1 MAPRLLLAILF
12 GAAMVCPHDAK
23 LMLTININDKVAAND
38 CIIAKRAW
46 PEFFGAIDSITCCSS
61 EGTVSGVHCPPYD
74 VVCVAQCQNDSITS
88 IELSSSTLTGP
99 FPLFNETVA
108 LKYLTIEDTQI
119 TGPLPVLPTTLTYLS
134 LFNNQLMGAIS
145 SLPPAIEYLD
155 ILDTGTGVFPSLK
168 VLKRL
173 RDISIIRCNFTGNFP
188 DLPDALV
195 SLFIE
200 QTNFMGP
207 LPILPDSLI
216 TVNILETLQTGPL
229 PNLPSLLQLL
239 EINNLQQLDGRGNL
253 LSGTIPYLPE
263 NLYYIDLSNN
273 NLTGFIPESILN
285 TQEFYFDGNCFI
297 NANDFKA
304 INVCQSADIHQGGFS
319 ISALTDS
326 EYVDKALSYNQ
337 TISLPCL
344 SNCQDKVPSFS
355 NVATFNST
363 CLDIEANPKSEIA
376 GPIVTTMATLP
387 TKTTAVAVPIVSTAD
402 VIPPPPATTAII
414 VPAVTTAVPP
424 VVLTTTTTTTNVAP
438 LVETSSVF
446 VPPIPQVDNSGSG
459 GSNST
464 LTNSGNQGGAAA
476 DNNNNNGNNGVI
488 SGTAGADNTVGG
500 KSGNSNMAAT
510 TSLVNNVETPKP
522 VKSVTSFAVSP
533 QQSLAPLP
541 NPGFLQVTGAKAQT
555 IVSSVL
561 SISASFGPVDA
572 TELQN
577 SLVYI
582 NTDIIPGAAL
592 VTVAAPVFPK
602 TTGGMNKIVLSV
614 DSYSFKF
621 TSSGQVQ
628 AYNEASS
635 SESHTMSAAQGT
647 TATIVLVLPNLV
659 ASVLYG
665 FELNSLSDSF
675 VISVLKADD
684 LATPLAKVSY
694 SVQAQGT
701 KRNGGKITVVMGVAK
716 VRAEVTASA
725 VTTVVAPAK
734 TIGSVDAQVLITSG
748 ADFKFK
754 MALQLLWLIL

>member
-1 MAPRLLLAILF
+1 MS
-12 GAAMVCPHDAK
+12 G
-23 LMLTININDKVAAND
+23 
-38 CIIAKRAW
+38 
-46 PEFFGAIDSITCCSS
+46 SIPTL
-61 EGTVSGVHCPPYD
+61 P
-74 VVCVAQCQNDSITS
+74 
-88 IELSSSTLTGP
+88 STLTD
-99 FPLFNETVA
+99 
-108 LKYLTIEDTQI
+108 LKLYINA
-119 TGPLPVLPTTLTYLS
+119 
-134 LFNNQLMGAIS
+134 F
-145 SLPPAIEYLD
+145 
-155 ILDTGTGVFPSLK
+155 TGTIPLLPQSLGY
-168 VLKRL
+168 L
-173 RDISIIRCNFTGNFP
+173 
-188 DLPDALV
+188 
-195 SLFIE
+195 
-200 QTNFMGP
+200 
-207 LPILPDSLI
+207 
-216 TVNILETLQTGPL
+216 
-229 PNLPSLLQLL
+229 NL
-239 EINNLQQLDGRGNL
+239 GGNL
-253 LSGTIPYLPE
+253 LSGTIPYLPK

-273 NLTGFIPESILN
+273 NLNGSIPQSILKS
-285 TQEFYFDGNCFI
+285 TYVYLDANCI
-297 NANDFKA
+297 NNANDFNFTN
-304 INVCQSADIHQGGFS
+304 ICPSADVLQGGLS

-326 EYVDKALSYNQ
+326 EYVDKALAYKEP
-337 TISLPCL
+337 LAL
-344 SNCQDKVPSFS
+344 SCFSECQNNIPAFS
-355 NVATFNST
+355 DVATFNST
-363 CLDIEANPKSEIA
+363 CLDIEANPNAMNPLKVEIFIKILKMLCKQFLQPVPSTKVTNNTISFNLDDKSVGLLGFQAFVSTANGTYIAGSKFEINEKPLNIPLNA
-376 GPIVTTMATLP
+376 SRKRDSLESQTISIPCGSNAKILHKKYIIDDSSILLSDPNKLGHVKQEVLNLAESASGCQDESGPIVTTMATLP

-446 VPPIPQVDNSGSG
+446 VPPILQVDNSGSG
-459 GSNST
+459 GSNSA
-464 LTNSGNQGGAAA
+464 LTNSGNQGGAA
-476 DNNNNNGNNGVI
+476 DNNNNGDNGVG
-488 SGTAGADNTVGG
+488 SGTGGADNTVGSSQGNSG

-510 TSLVNNVETPKP
+510 MSLVNNFETPKP

-577 SLVYI
+577 SLVYVDAAI
-582 NTDIIPGAAL
+582 TPGAAL

-635 SESHTMSAAQGT
+635 SGSHTMSAAQGT
-647 TATIVLVLPNLV
+647 TATIVLVLPDLV
-659 ASVLYG
+659 TSVLYG
-665 FELNSLSDSF
+665 FELNSLSDTF
-675 VISVLKADD
+675 VISVLKADE

-701 KRNGGKITVVMGVAK
+701 KRDGGKITVVMGVAK
-716 VRAEVTASA
+716 VRAQVTASA

>member
-1 MAPRLLLAILF
+1 MTTLPS
-12 GAAMVCPHDAK
+12 K
-23 LMLTININDKVAAND
+23 TTSVA
-38 CIIAKRAW
+38 
-46 PEFFGAIDSITCCSS
+46 GSV
-61 EGTVSGVHCPPYD
+61 VSTAVVIPPP
-74 VVCVAQCQNDSITS
+74 A
-88 IELSSSTLTGP
+88 
-99 FPLFNETVA
+99 
-108 LKYLTIEDTQI
+108 
-119 TGPLPVLPTTLTYLS
+119 PTTT
-134 LFNNQLMGAIS
+134 AIAA
-145 SLPPAIEYLD
+145 PVI
-155 ILDTGTGVFPSLK
+155 
-168 VLKRL
+168 
-173 RDISIIRCNFTGNFP
+173 
-188 DLPDALV
+188 
-195 SLFIE
+195 
-200 QTNFMGP
+200 
-207 LPILPDSLI
+207 
-216 TVNILETLQTGPL
+216 
-229 PNLPSLLQLL
+229 
-239 EINNLQQLDGRGNL
+239 
-253 LSGTIPYLPE
+253 
-263 NLYYIDLSNN
+263 
-273 NLTGFIPESILN
+273 
-285 TQEFYFDGNCFI
+285 
-297 NANDFKA
+297 
-304 INVCQSADIHQGGFS
+304 
-319 ISALTDS
+319 
-326 EYVDKALSYNQ
+326 
-337 TISLPCL
+337 
-344 SNCQDKVPSFS
+344 
-355 NVATFNST
+355 
-363 CLDIEANPKSEIA
+363 
-376 GPIVTTMATLP
+376 
-387 TKTTAVAVPIVSTAD
+387 STAD
-402 VIPPPPATTAII
+402 VIPPPPTTAII

-446 VPPIPQVDNSGSG
+446 VLPMPQVDNSGSG
-459 GSNST
+459 GSNSA
-464 LTNSGNQGGAAA
+464 LTISGNQGGAAA
-476 DNNNNNGNNGVI
+476 DNINGNNGVG
-488 SGTAGADNTVGG
+488 SGMAGADNTVGSSQG
-500 KSGNSNMAAT
+500 NSGNSGNSNIAAT

-561 SISASFGPVDA
+561 SISTSFGPVDA

-577 SLVYI
+577 SLVYVD
-582 NTDIIPGAAL
+582 TDITPGAAL